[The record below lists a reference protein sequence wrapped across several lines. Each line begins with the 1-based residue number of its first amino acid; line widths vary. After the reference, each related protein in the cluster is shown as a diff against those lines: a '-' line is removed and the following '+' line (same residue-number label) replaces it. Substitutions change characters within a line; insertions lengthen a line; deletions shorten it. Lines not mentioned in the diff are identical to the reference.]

1 MDCDMFLI
9 YDEIGYVAI
18 GYKWTGLIKTSMV
31 LRVEFLSDKK
41 GVCVS
46 YSPWVEF
53 KQIYIIVRRLLFFK
67 THAYIMSLGRDS

>member
-1 MDCDMFLI
+1 MFLI

-31 LRVEFLSDKK
+31 LRVKFLSDKK

-46 YSPWVEF
+46 YSPWVELI
-53 KQIYIIVRRLLFFK
+53 QLYIIVRRLLFLK
-67 THAYIMSLGRDS
+67 TYAYRKSLGRDS